1 MPTASRAK
9 HKFCRR
15 IGQCIW
21 NDPSCPSVKR
31 PMPAGPHASKGRR
44 NKLSTYGTLLIEKQ
58 KLKNYYAVSE
68 KHLRNAYLKAKAGL
82 GNTADKLFLSLELRL
97 DAMVYRAGFAPTIF
111 AAKQYVNHGHI
122 SVDGKKVKEIRRNE
136 LRAAYGMVLQDTYL
150 MPGTVR
156 ENIAMGKPDAT
167 DEEIEEAAF
176 ALKIG
181 EVSDVIETQNGYH
194 IIKRLEKDDDF
205 LAVNFASLKAQYES
219 CKFYAMIDER
229 AEEITIALNELAKE
243 IDHTMLVEE

>member
-68 KHLRNAYLKAKAGL
+68 KHLRNAYLKAKAGM

-111 AAKQYVNHGHI
+111 AAKQIVNHGHI
-122 SVDGKKVKEIRRNE
+122 LVNGKRLDRASAIVKPGWVITINAEKSPAIAEKAKQSNNTVPPYMEVDLEALKAT
-136 LRAAYGMVLQDTYL
+136 L
-150 MPGTVR
+150 VR
-156 ENIAMGKPDAT
+156 EPNL
-167 DEEIEEAAF
+167 DEIPVNVQ
-176 ALKIG
+176 IM
-181 EVSDVIETQNGYH
+181 SVIEY
-194 IIKRLEKDDDF
+194 
-205 LAVNFASLKAQYES
+205 
-219 CKFYAMIDER
+219 YAR
-229 AEEITIALNELAKE
+229 
-243 IDHTMLVEE
+243 